1 MWAHPVVHV
10 GRLYLL
16 YGGKPVTCDVQNG
29 LRGTATHSTG
39 RNQRDENGFA
49 GSIEHAQLTRP
60 EGHVESPALCQR
72 ADMNSGA
79 ERWRM
84 NLERSAVYCFWRWC
98 LPRRAAAGKR
108 NRPRSAISIPSG
120 SELKEQVDRGKL
132 TKEEAIVRLAEAQV
146 RYGSE
151 KKEGGGEL
159 PSELKA
165 YGEELKERVAKGE
178 LTEEEAKTAWEEAA
192 KKAKDVVKEAK

>member
-1 MWAHPVVHV
+1 MENEFGTLCCV
-10 GRLYLL
+10 LL
-16 YGGKPVTCDVQNG
+16 LALVFT
-29 LRGTATHSTG
+29 TTG
-39 RNQRDENGFA
+39 CSRKEEPAEIRDLN
-49 GSIEHAQLTRP
+49 S
-60 EGHVESPALCQR
+60 VR
-72 ADMNSGA
+72 A
-79 ERWRM
+79 
-84 NLERSAVYCFWRWC
+84 
-98 LPRRAAAGKR
+98 
-108 NRPRSAISIPSG
+108 
-120 SELKEQVDRGKL
+120 ELKEQVDRGKL

-192 KKAKDVVKEAK
+192 KKAKDAVKEAK